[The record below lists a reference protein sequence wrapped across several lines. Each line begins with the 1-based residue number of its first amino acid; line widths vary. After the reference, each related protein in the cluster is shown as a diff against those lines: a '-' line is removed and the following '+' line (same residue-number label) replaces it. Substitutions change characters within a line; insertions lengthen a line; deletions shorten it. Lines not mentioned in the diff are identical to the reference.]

1 MLWLVCLANKHI
13 NKRVVEQIFS
23 CGLNLQLFVIKLL
36 KNSVIFA
43 LNLFAMDSRISSVE
57 SYIRKNLHQ
66 PMKITELAEV
76 ACMSPKHFQRAFK
89 KSFGTSPGKYIEMR
103 KVKKS
108 LELLREPLQVKDIA
122 AEMGFWNYETYSRV
136 FKKYCRISP
145 SELQFMVHVIEDN
158 TEPDAPAVISLSRNP
173 THLRALVVEAMTN
186 EVFSPQSLDK
196 LKVCIIEPNRNVKG
210 LRKVEEKYS
219 FSFEDE
225 MIPEIL
231 TGIDK

>member
-1 MLWLVCLANKHI
+1 
-13 NKRVVEQIFS
+13 
-23 CGLNLQLFVIKLL
+23 
-36 KNSVIFA
+36 
-43 LNLFAMDSRISSVE
+43 
-57 SYIRKNLHQ
+57 
-66 PMKITELAEV
+66 
-76 ACMSPKHFQRAFK
+76 
-89 KSFGTSPGKYIEMR
+89 
-103 KVKKS
+103 
-108 LELLREPLQVKDIA
+108 
-122 AEMGFWNYETYSRV
+122 
-136 FKKYCRISP
+136 
-145 SELQFMVHVIEDN
+145 MVHLIEDN